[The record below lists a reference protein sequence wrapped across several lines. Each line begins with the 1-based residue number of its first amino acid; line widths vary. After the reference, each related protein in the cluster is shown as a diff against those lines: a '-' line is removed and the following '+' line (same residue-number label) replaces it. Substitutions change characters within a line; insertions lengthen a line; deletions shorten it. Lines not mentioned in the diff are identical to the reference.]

1 MLKELLLYFCLRCVF
16 LLRHRLDK
24 GSHAFRLC
32 RPSKNTVHRHARSG
46 HQLSDPARNG
56 NLRSLGHSVVH
67 HFRRN
72 LNPRF
77 ARYEKDTA
85 PVPFQHP
92 CEIVS
97 REPHSAHHVYL
108 EEAVPVR
115 IGNLCKRLGLENA
128 TLFTSTSTAGSFAIT
143 AAAPAEPEKS
153 ATMPPTLAAAAC
165 DRIAAVAAST
175 RSCVRPFT

>member
-1 MLKELLLYFCLRCVF
+1 KQGRWPYMLKKLLLYLCLRFVF

-24 GSHAFRLC
+24 GAHAFRL
-32 RPSKNTVHRHARSG
+32 RRSGKNAVHRHAGSG
-46 HQLSDPARNG
+46 YRLSDPPRNR
-56 NLRSLGHSVVH
+56 NLCSLGHPVVH

-77 ARYEKDTA
+77 ARNEKDTA

-115 IGNLCKRLGLENA
+115 IGISTNGLGSKMP
-128 TLFTSTSTAGSFAIT
+128 TLFTRISTAGSFA
-143 AAAPAEPEKS
+143 
-153 ATMPPTLAAAAC
+153 
-165 DRIAAVAAST
+165 
-175 RSCVRPFT
+175 

>member
-1 MLKELLLYFCLRCVF
+1 MAA
-16 LLRHRLDK
+16 
-24 GSHAFRLC
+24 HAQRTFSTSAFDLFSC
-32 RPSKNTVHRHARSG
+32 FAIASTKAPTPSDSVG
-46 HQLSDPARNG
+46 PARMLFTVTPVPATNSAIPRATAISESWSF
-56 NLRSLGHSVVH
+56 RSAPFPPVVH

-77 ARYEKDTA
+77 ARYEKNPA

-108 EEAVPVR
+108 KEAVPVR

-128 TLFTSTSTAGSFAIT
+128 HIVHQYIHRWEFRNHGPCAG
-143 AAAPAEPEKS
+143 
-153 ATMPPTLAAAAC
+153 
-165 DRIAAVAAST
+165 
-175 RSCVRPFT
+175 